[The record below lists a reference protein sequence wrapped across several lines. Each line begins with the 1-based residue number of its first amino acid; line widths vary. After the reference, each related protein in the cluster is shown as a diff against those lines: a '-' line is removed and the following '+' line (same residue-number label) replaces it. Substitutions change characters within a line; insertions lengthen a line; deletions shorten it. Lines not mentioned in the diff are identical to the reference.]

1 MDTFFSYQ
9 KKNQQRYLDELFDLL
24 KIPSVSAV
32 PQHQKDCVA
41 CAKMLAQRL
50 TEAGLDQVKCYS
62 TKGNPIVYGEKI
74 IDKKLPTVL
83 VYGHYDVQPPDP
95 LELWHTEPF
104 QPTIRNGKI
113 FARGASDDKGQMYMH
128 VKAIE
133 SLLQTNSL
141 PLNVKVM
148 IEGEEEI
155 GCVHLEDFVIRN
167 KKLLQA
173 DVVLISDSAMISLKT
188 PSIETGLRGLT
199 YLEVELTSAD
209 RDLHSGVYG
218 GAVANPIVVLTKMLA
233 SLHDKK
239 NKITI
244 PDFYK
249 NVAKLSAAE
258 RKKINAIPFSGAAF
272 KKEIGIKKEF
282 GEEGYSTIERIGI
295 RPTLEINGIWG
306 GYTQAGAKTVLPA
319 KAFAKISCRLV
330 PHQSHAEIAA
340 LVEKHL
346 KKITPPEVQIKITR
360 MSGGEPYDMTMDSIE
375 YKAAEQ
381 AMLKGL
387 GKMPVPTKGGGSIPV
402 VANFQKHL
410 NTPVIL
416 LGFGL
421 NDDNLH
427 APNEKFN
434 IEHYFKGIETI
445 AYFHQLYA
453 TMKNKKSS

>member
-9 KKNQQRYLDELFDLL
+9 KKNQQRYVDELFDLL

-32 PQHQKDCVA
+32 PQHQNDCVA

-218 GAVANPIVVLTKMLA
+218 GAVANPIVVLTKML
-233 SLHDKK
+233 
-239 NKITI
+239 
-244 PDFYK
+244 
-249 NVAKLSAAE
+249 
-258 RKKINAIPFSGAAF
+258 
-272 KKEIGIKKEF
+272 
-282 GEEGYSTIERIGI
+282 
-295 RPTLEINGIWG
+295 
-306 GYTQAGAKTVLPA
+306 
-319 KAFAKISCRLV
+319 
-330 PHQSHAEIAA
+330 
-340 LVEKHL
+340 
-346 KKITPPEVQIKITR
+346 
-360 MSGGEPYDMTMDSIE
+360 
-375 YKAAEQ
+375 
-381 AMLKGL
+381 
-387 GKMPVPTKGGGSIPV
+387 
-402 VANFQKHL
+402 
-410 NTPVIL
+410 
-416 LGFGL
+416 
-421 NDDNLH
+421 
-427 APNEKFN
+427 PN
-434 IEHYFKGIETI
+434 
-445 AYFHQLYA
+445 
-453 TMKNKKSS
+453 